1 MPGNKPDNSIL
12 INALDLQTKHSAR
25 QVALVSKD
33 INLRIKAAIVGVHT
47 EDYHNDRVLDDL
59 DLLYTGYKELP
70 ADFWQTHGEQM
81 DSWQDTRGRACYR
94 ITGPLAQ
101 DWYVNQFLYIPDR
114 DGDQGL
120 DLVVRTVEDS
130 MAELRAV
137 RDYRDGT
144 TSIRGIH

>member
-33 INLRIKAAIVGVHT
+33 INLRIKAAIVGVHS

-70 ADFWQTHGEQM
+70 ADFWQTHGEKM
-81 DSWQDTRGRACYR
+81 DRSEERRVGKECVSTCRSRWSQY
-94 ITGPLAQ
+94 
-101 DWYVNQFLYIPDR
+101 
-114 DGDQGL
+114 
-120 DLVVRTVEDS
+120 
-130 MAELRAV
+130 
-137 RDYRDGT
+137 
-144 TSIRGIH
+144 H